1 MSELITAEFRHVM
14 LMVEDLPAAV
24 DFFHRGL
31 GLPIKV
37 LSPTWAEL
45 EANGTTI
52 TFHHVVEA
60 PQTGDTPILSF
71 HVTDVYGAIAQL
83 EALGGSLEGRV
94 REPSFGKVA
103 AVRSPQGQLVS
114 LLQPVAV
121 TVAS

>member
-14 LMVEDLPAAV
+14 LMVEDIAAAV

-31 GLPIKV
+31 GLPIKAQ
-37 LSPTWAEL
+37 SPTWAEL
-45 EANGTTI
+45 DANGTTI
-52 TFHHVVEA
+52 AFHHVVEP
-60 PQTGDTPILSF
+60 PQAGDTPILSF
-71 HVTDVYGAIAQL
+71 HVADVYGAIAQL

-114 LLQPVAV
+114 LLQPVTV
-121 TVAS
+121 TVAP

>member
-1 MSELITAEFRHVM
+1 MSDLISAQFRHVM

-31 GLPIKV
+31 GLPIKAQ
-37 LSPTWAEL
+37 SPTWAEL
-45 EANGTTI
+45 DAEGTTI
-52 TFHHVVEA
+52 AFHHVAES

-103 AVRSPQGQLVS
+103 AVRSPQGQLIS
-114 LLQPVAV
+114 LLQPIAVA
-121 TVAS
+121 TVA